1 MALQMKRPNIKLSV
15 RPADKSTHNLSR
27 ECSEKLC
34 FGVFMLARIGDEE
47 SNEDLPPAHI
57 EVRKAAAAYL
67 AATEKL
73 RLAR

>member
-1 MALQMKRPNIKLSV
+1 MPLRMKRPNIKLSL
-15 RPADKSTHNLSR
+15 RPGDKSTLNLSR

-34 FGVFMLARIGDEE
+34 FGLYMLAQIGDEE
-47 SNEDLPPAHI
+47 HRDDLPPAHI

-73 RLAR
+73 RLAP